1 MKLHVHQA
9 AAIFECPPTNNFDGF
24 IDSDPPDI
32 IWHLLFAAH
41 VDENIIVSPC
51 MSHLLLLSFM
61 NGVSGALDVEACSMK
76 PDSTDNILFRE
87 RTSSY
92 RIDISINSITA
103 LADFLEVIFFFEF
116 FVEGATWNIRHL
128 LFLLFNNFIS
138 ISCFVYCISLLLWRL
153 LPM

>member
-1 MKLHVHQA
+1 
-9 AAIFECPPTNNFDGF
+9 
-24 IDSDPPDI
+24 
-32 IWHLLFAAH
+32 
-41 VDENIIVSPC
+41 
-51 MSHLLLLSFM
+51 M

>member
-1 MKLHVHQA
+1 M
-9 AAIFECPPTNNFDGF
+9 
-24 IDSDPPDI
+24 
-32 IWHLLFAAH
+32 LFAAH

-51 MSHLLLLSFM
+51 MSPLLLLSFM

-103 LADFLEVIFFFEF
+103 LADFLEVIFF
-116 FVEGATWNIRHL
+116 
-128 LFLLFNNFIS
+128 
-138 ISCFVYCISLLLWRL
+138 
-153 LPM
+153 